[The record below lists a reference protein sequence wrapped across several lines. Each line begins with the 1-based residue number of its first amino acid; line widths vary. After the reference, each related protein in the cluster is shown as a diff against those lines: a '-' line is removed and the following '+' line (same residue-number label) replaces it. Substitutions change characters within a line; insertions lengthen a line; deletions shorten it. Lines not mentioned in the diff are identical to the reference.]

1 MSIMILIVIIM
12 ITHLYDVIVN
22 GLRVGGWGSTMLV
35 AHLAEDFLKSIWSC
49 FALETDSDSQKQ
61 KEADKARQKQTE
73 AR

>member
-35 AHLAEDFLKSIWSC
+35 AHLAEDFFEVNLVMFCIGDGQRQP
-49 FALETDSDSQKQ
+49 ET
-61 KEADKARQKQTE
+61 ERG
-73 AR
+73 R